1 MVFTIAFSVALF
13 FMLFVQRT
21 PVYELIMFGWVPFII
36 GLLYVLAVSA
46 AAGGLA
52 SLIFYLTM

>member
-1 MVFTIAFSVALF
+1 MVFTVAFSVALF

-21 PVYELIMFGWVPFII
+21 PVYELIMFGWLPFIL
-36 GLLYVLAVSA
+36 GALYVLTISA

>member
-1 MVFTIAFSVALF
+1 MVFIVAFSVALF
-13 FMLFVQRT
+13 FLLFVQRT
-21 PVYELIMFGWVPFII
+21 PVYELVLFGWTPFIL

-52 SLIFYLTM
+52 ELIVWLI

>member
-1 MVFTIAFSVALF
+1 MVFIVAFSVALF

-21 PVYELIMFGWVPFII
+21 PVYELVMFGWVPFIL
-36 GLLYVLAVSA
+36 GLLYVLGVSA

-52 SLIFYLTM
+52 ELIAWLI

>member
-1 MVFTIAFSVALF
+1 MVFTVAFSVALF

-21 PVYELIMFGWVPFII
+21 PVYELVMFGWVPFIL
-36 GLLYVLAVSA
+36 GALYVLGVSA

-52 SLIFYLTM
+52 ELIVWLI

>member
-1 MVFTIAFSVALF
+1 MVFIVAFSVALF

-21 PVYELIMFGWVPFII
+21 PVYELVMFGWVPFIL
-36 GLLYVLAVSA
+36 GALYVLTISA

-52 SLIFYLTM
+52 ELIVWLI